1 MGGISME
8 NIYEAIE
15 LHNRTV
21 DKMQDLAATLLK
33 EYPGVE
39 ETPVNDAFVD
49 AWNEMTGMAIW
60 ICCEAAAVDGGGWVT
75 TGDWHVLREED
86 VEG

>member
-1 MGGISME
+1 ME

-21 DKMQDLAATLLK
+21 DKMQDLAEALLK

-39 ETPVNDAFVD
+39 ETPVNDAFMTAWD
-49 AWNEMTGMAIW
+49 AMSASAIL
-60 ICCEAAAVDGGGWVT
+60 ICCEANAVDGSGWMT
-75 TGDWHVLREED
+75 TMDWHVMREED